1 MKYPAYG
8 ATADS
13 PPARPA
19 RAGAHCPTCGC
30 AIHASPRTWEVVCS
44 VCGEKRWPY
53 QAAEPE
59 APYVCPRCRITTPEK
74 REAAR
79 AAGKRSA
86 ESRRKARVR

>member
-1 MKYPAYG
+1 MKYSAYG
-8 ATADS
+8 AADDS
-13 PPARPA
+13 PPARSA
-19 RAGAHCPTCGC
+19 RAAVHCPTCGC
-30 AIHASPRTWEVVCS
+30 AVHAAPRTWEVVCS

-53 QAAEPE
+53 QATAPE
-59 APYVCPRCRITTPEK
+59 APYVCPRCRITSPEK